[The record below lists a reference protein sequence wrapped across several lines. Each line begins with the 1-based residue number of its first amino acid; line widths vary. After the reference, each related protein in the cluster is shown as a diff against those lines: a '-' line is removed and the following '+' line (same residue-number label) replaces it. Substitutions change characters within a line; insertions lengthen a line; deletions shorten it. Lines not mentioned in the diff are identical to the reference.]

1 MLIAMAVNVSTD
13 GISRVNPSVYLRP
26 IAQPTSI
33 NPAASN
39 KNQAIGPSQI
49 MRQGRPAVVV

>member
-39 KNQAIGPSQI
+39 KNQAKGAPKS
-49 MRQGRPAVVV
+49 